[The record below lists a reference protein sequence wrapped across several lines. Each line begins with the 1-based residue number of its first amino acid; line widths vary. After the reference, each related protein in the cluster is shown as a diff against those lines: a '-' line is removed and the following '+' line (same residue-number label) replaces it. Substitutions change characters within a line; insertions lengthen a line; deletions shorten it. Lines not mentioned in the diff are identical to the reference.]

1 MTHSCLLE
9 ARNRSSMHLRLTV
22 HEEGR
27 VNSCICIASVS
38 GAAGTTGCND
48 LTAGAH
54 DGKNFPLFGSPGHI
68 SQHSFVL
75 DVHTHVCEAQSW
87 AVFAVTHDCG
97 LYTPASTV
105 FLATLCLGG
114 GLWSVDDS
122 VVLEGDDRVFFLSP
136 PLSLISSYFV
146 MEWDTGEGVSSLIY
160 PAAMYTRLHHHRMS
174 CDNSANA
181 PMGEVRGGHNFSTKG
196 FPSVQFK
203 MAADKRRYRSKTR
216 PSLEYTVESF
226 CFGYKKAAQN
236 QAKKGRPLVCYGV
249 NFVKVT
255 INKGEVS
262 MGQDCGYMARW
273 MPIEHRREHV

>member
-9 ARNRSSMHLRLTV
+9 ATLEARNRPTMHLRLTA

-27 VNSCICIASVS
+27 VSSCICIASVR
-38 GAAGTTGCND
+38 GATLGGAVGTTGCND

-75 DVHTHVCEAQSW
+75 YVHTHVGEAESW

-97 LYTPASTV
+97 LYAPASTV
-105 FLATLCLGG
+105 LLATLWLGG

-122 VVLEGDDRVFFLSP
+122 VVLEGDDRVFFLPP
-136 PLSLISSYFV
+136 PLSLISSYLV

-160 PAAMYTRLHHHRMS
+160 PAAMYTRLHHHRLS

-181 PMGEVRGGHNFSTKG
+181 PMGRCDVVIILAQRDSPVSNSKWLPTSAGTGVKPVPVWSIRWNL
-196 FPSVQFK
+196 SVL
-203 MAADKRRYRSKTR
+203 DTRRRRRTR
-216 PSLEYTVESF
+216 
-226 CFGYKKAAQN
+226 
-236 QAKKGRPLVCYGV
+236 R
-249 NFVKVT
+249 
-255 INKGEVS
+255 
-262 MGQDCGYMARW
+262 
-273 MPIEHRREHV
+273 RREDRWYATESTL